1 MPKKETQETPKWGSE
16 EAYNLSERMAKRA
29 RLMYAN
35 PPKGLSE
42 YGILQCVRNPKATMA
57 GKYVPAWFRDLDLSG
72 YSDSW
77 NDWMVDELSAIEE
90 RLINGIDYDIL
101 QDVFGVPEQIM
112 GTLRRKVTK
121 QTYDVIDERKGFFS
135 TEEIPDGIT
144 RREANKR
151 WNEFSEKI
159 NLSNPI
165 NQTMIR
171 SLINTE
177 IQMKRLEFEM
187 MTANPQQVRELQVP
201 YDSFNKLFSKLAED
215 IASLERQQDIRPINE
230 TFDAILVR
238 HSEIRQD
245 WRDIS
250 TQLKMEEEGLIKRM
264 VELHKI
270 DLKEREEHVNPLLE
284 RMDLVGDVIG

>member
-1 MPKKETQETPKWGSE
+1 MPRKEAGEPKWGSE
-16 EAYNLSERMAKRA
+16 DVYNLSERMARRA
-29 RLMYAN
+29 RLVFSS
-35 PPKGLSE
+35 PPKGLTEHS
-42 YGILQCVRNPKATMA
+42 ILQCVRNPKAVLS
-57 GKYVPAWFRDLDLSG
+57 GKYVPAWFRDLDISD
-72 YSDSW
+72 YDDSW

-101 QDVFGVPEQIM
+101 QDTFGVPEKIM

-121 QTYDVIDERKGFFS
+121 QTYDVIDERVGYFS

-151 WNEFSEKI
+151 WEEISEKI
-159 NLSNPI
+159 NLSNPV

-171 SLINTE
+171 SLIMTE
-177 IQMKRLEFEM
+177 IQMRRLEFEM
-187 MTANPQQVRELQVP
+187 LVAKPQQVRELQVS
-201 YDSFNKLFSKLAED
+201 YDGFNKLFSKLAED
-215 IASLERQQDIRPINE
+215 IATLERQQDIRPINE
-230 TFDAILVR
+230 TFDAILIR
-238 HSEIRQD
+238 HSEIKRD

-270 DLKEREEHVNPLLE
+270 DLNERNASVNPLQE
-284 RMDLVGDVIG
+284 RMNLAGDIIG

>member
-29 RLMYAN
+29 RLLYSN

-42 YGILQCVRNPKATMA
+42 HGILQCVRNPKATMA
-57 GKYVPAWFRDLDLSG
+57 GKYVPAWFKNLDLTG
-72 YSDSW
+72 YKDAW

-101 QDVFGVPEQIM
+101 QDVFSVPEQIM

-187 MTANPQQVRELQVP
+187 MTANPQQIRELQVS

-215 IASLERQQDIRPINE
+215 IASLERQQDIRPVNE
-230 TFDAILVR
+230 TFDAILAR
-238 HSEIRQD
+238 HDEIKQD

-270 DLKEREEHVNPLLE
+270 DLKEREEHINPLAE
-284 RMDLVGDVIG
+284 RMNLVGDVLG